1 MEQSVGTAAAAA
13 AQLDGQL
20 QAEYFHLTS
29 LIDSFDQK
37 SLTIKAWSVTLAGIL
52 AGSGAF
58 FDRPALLWVGVVG
71 SLLFWLVEGHW
82 KAFQSAHYARIE
94 KIEAHFRGEVDEIAP
109 FQSADSWER
118 SRRAGGMK
126 ELLRI
131 LRWRHVF
138 LPHGLVAVALLVAAL
153 VL

>member
-1 MEQSVGTAAAAA
+1 MSDHDQ
-13 AQLDGQL
+13 QL

-58 FDRPALLWVGVVG
+58 FDRPGMLWVGVFG
-71 SLLFWLVEGHW
+71 SLMFWLVEGHW
-82 KAFQSAHYARIE
+82 KAFQAAHYARIE

-109 FQSADSWER
+109 FQTAYSWEK
-118 SRRAGGMK
+118 SRRAGGLR

-131 LRWRHVF
+131 LRMRHVV
-138 LPHGLVAVALLVAAL
+138 LPHGVMAVALLVAAIL
-153 VL
+153 L